1 MAGYIIVTALG
12 LFLVFEGILPFLSPR
27 IWRWTLQQ
35 IFIQS
40 DFAVRL
46 TGLTSM
52 LAGLGLVTL
61 AHHVF

>member
-1 MAGYIIVTALG
+1 MSAYIIVTALG

-27 IWRWTLQQ
+27 IWRWILQQ

-40 DFAVRL
+40 DQTVRL
-46 TGLTSM
+46 TGLLSM
-52 LAGLGLVTL
+52 LFGLGLVTL